1 MTMDFGKVARRR
13 LSLATVPRESDQVDR
28 FIDNS
33 RQMIRLDRIIDNA
46 HNPRTSMDEE
56 SLKELAASIAEHGL
70 LQAPVVRRHPE
81 RPDHYL
87 IVLGARRVAAHRL
100 LGREEIEVIVRR
112 LDDQQAF
119 LASCVE
125 NLQRVA
131 LSGQE
136 ELDLVGVLVETL
148 GSQEAAAQ
156 ALAKSPTWV
165 SKRKRVL
172 ASPALA
178 SAVAAGEITLDH
190 AYDVLTHAHGTQ
202 GIQTH
207 LARVR
212 AGAESQE
219 ETRNTGRLLRRE
231 RPKVEPLPEEVS
243 ARNSASLTDS
253 LPLGKTEKL
262 HHGAVAPRDTNQL
275 EQLSPEEVSA
285 RNFAEPDRQTA
296 RLIAL
301 DELAIIRL
309 ERARG
314 AHAQRD
320 EVLAAL
326 RADIERIVQQDRGVS

>member
-1 MTMDFGKVARRR
+1 
-13 LSLATVPRESDQVDR
+13 
-28 FIDNS
+28 
-33 RQMIRLDRIIDNA
+33 
-46 HNPRTSMDEE
+46 
-56 SLKELAASIAEHGL
+56 
-70 LQAPVVRRHPE
+70 
-81 RPDHYL
+81 
-87 IVLGARRVAAHRL
+87 
-100 LGREEIEVIVRR
+100 
-112 LDDQQAF
+112 
-119 LASCVE
+119 
-125 NLQRVA
+125 
-131 LSGQE
+131 
-136 ELDLVGVLVETL
+136 LDLVGVLVETL

-190 AYDVLTHAHGTQ
+190 AYDVLTHARGTQ

-212 AGAESQE
+212 AGAESQD
-219 ETRNTGRLLRRE
+219 ETRNTGRSLRRE

-243 ARNSASLTDS
+243 ARNL
-253 LPLGKTEKL
+253 
-262 HHGAVAPRDTNQL
+262 
-275 EQLSPEEVSA
+275 
-285 RNFAEPDRQTA
+285 AEPDRQTA

-326 RADIERIVQQDRGVS
+326 RADIERIVQAE

>member
-1 MTMDFGKVARRR
+1 MSIDFGKAARRR

-28 FIDNS
+28 MIDNS
-33 RQMIRLDRIIDNA
+33 RQMIRLDHIIENA
-46 HNPRTSMDEE
+46 RNPRTSVDEE

-87 IVLGARRVAAHRL
+87 IVLGARRIAAHRL

-136 ELDLVGVLVETL
+136 ELDLVGVIVETL

-178 SAVAAGEITLDH
+178 SAVAGGEITLDH
-190 AYDVLTHAHGTQ
+190 AYDVLTHAHGAQ
-202 GIQTH
+202 GIQRH

-212 AGAESQE
+212 AGEQSQAKTRSIGRSRRREGPVAGHSPE
-219 ETRNTGRLLRRE
+219 EVSGRNSTSLTGDFTLGETGRVLSDLMTPHNARGPE
-231 RPKVEPLPEEVS
+231 QLLPEEVS
-243 ARNSASLTDS
+243 ARNST
-253 LPLGKTEKL
+253 
-262 HHGAVAPRDTNQL
+262 
-275 EQLSPEEVSA
+275 
-285 RNFAEPDRQTA
+285 EPDGQTSSM
-296 RLIAL
+296 IAL
-301 DELAIIRL
+301 DDLAIIRL
-309 ERARG
+309 ERRRG

-326 RADIERIVQQDRGVS
+326 QADMERIVQQDRGVS